1 MKSIDH
7 LVLAGRDLEAMRSAY
22 EGMGFTLTPRGQ
34 LPFGIGNTRIQLH
47 GTQVQG
53 TYLELVSVTLPRDV
67 PEHSAGHFSFGAFN
81 RDFLARHEGF
91 SMIVLDTPDARADIQ
106 SWRAAGL
113 RTYEPYDF
121 KRMAKMADG
130 TEVELRFS
138 LAFVSHPA
146 APWLG
151 LFVCQHYTPEFFAQP
166 QYRRHSNDA
175 WMLQDVWVTGDK
187 ALDLADFIG
196 AVTGATGVKEG
207 SDRTVFQ
214 THTGT
219 IVLARPRAFEAAF
232 GVPQPRPEGGP
243 HLAGL
248 TVGCRSL
255 GSLKGLGLVETA
267 GRHVRAPESN
277 FSVAIAF
284 VERPQQ

>member
-1 MKSIDH
+1 MKGIDH
-7 LVLAGRDLEAMRSAY
+7 LVLAGRDLEAQRSSYQAL
-22 EGMGFTLTPRGQ
+22 GFTLTPRGQ
-34 LPFGIGNTRIQLH
+34 LPFGIGNSRIHLH
-47 GTQVQG
+47 RTF
-53 TYLELVSVTLPRDV
+53 LELVSVTVPQDV

-113 RTYEPYDF
+113 QTYEPYDF
-121 KRMAKMADG
+121 ARMAKMADG
-130 TEVELRFS
+130 TEVKLGFS
-138 LAFVSHPA
+138 LAFVNHPA
-146 APWLG
+146 APWLR
-151 LFVCQHYTPEFFAQP
+151 LFACQHHTPEFFAQP
-166 QYRRHSNDA
+166 QYLRHANGA
-175 WMLQDVWVTGDK
+175 WMLNDVWVTGET

-196 AVTGATGVKEG
+196 VVTGAKGVREH

-214 THTGT
+214 TSTGA

-232 GVPQPRPEGGP
+232 GVPQPHLENGP
-243 HLAGL
+243 QLAGL

-255 GSLKGLGLVETA
+255 GALKELGLVETG
-267 GRHVRAPESN
+267 GRHVLAPARN
-277 FSVAIAF
+277 FGVAMAF